1 MAKATY
7 YEREVVQ
14 MNNKLTHWM
23 QTIRGKLTIW
33 YVTTFT
39 ILFSFF
45 LLAASFIFWNI
56 LNQQVQHHLET
67 VLDQVTA
74 VWEQSGQEGEDII
87 QSLVAS
93 QGMVIMI
100 MAPDGQ
106 ILLQSTSEDI
116 TLPTQHQL
124 QQHLAMLRN
133 ENVQLPHF
141 FSIDSTRFVLTPTD
155 ISSSQGVIGVGFQTS
170 LLENVFRQSLI
181 ALVSLVLVSILV
193 VGIIGYVI
201 VKRTLFPIQ
210 TIISTAKS
218 ISSSSDLEDRIP
230 YHNSQNELGELTNI
244 LNSMLD
250 RLEQSFKVQRQ
261 FLADAAHTLKTPVT
275 VLHTQIESLDASVT
289 TKEKLLHTLDSL
301 HKTVQDLLYLSRLQG
316 AIKLSTTEVDLSSLV
331 NEVTEISETLAEDKR
346 ITVKKNVQPGIV
358 VQGDKSLFTRAL
370 LNLLENAITYT
381 PSKGT
386 VSVSLTKNKTH
397 IVVVVKDTG
406 IGIPESEIKNV
417 SSRFYRASNNIGSG
431 TGLGLAIT
439 KAVVE
444 NMNGTL
450 SITSIEGKGT
460 TISLDF
466 SI

>member
-1 MAKATY
+1 MIKQFSQWV
-7 YEREVVQ
+7 R
-14 MNNKLTHWM
+14 
-23 QTIRGKLTIW
+23 TIRGRLTVW
-33 YVTTFT
+33 YVTSFTF
-39 ILFSFF
+39 LFATF
-45 LLAASFIFWNI
+45 LFVASLIFWNI
-56 LNQQVQHHLET
+56 LNQQIEHHLQTVVEQVET
-67 VLDQVTA
+67 VWQ
-74 VWEQSGQEGEDII
+74 QSGIEGEEII

-93 QGMVIMI
+93 QGMVVMV
-100 MAPDGQ
+100 MAPDGE

-116 TLPTQHQL
+116 ALPAQHQL
-124 QQHLAMLRN
+124 QQHLVIVRN
-133 ENVQLPHF
+133 DDVTIPHY
-141 FSIDSTRFVLTPTD
+141 FSIDSIRFVLIPTT
-155 ISSSQGVIGVGFQTS
+155 IASSQGVIGVGFQTS
-170 LLENVFRQSLI
+170 LLENTFNQSLI
-181 ALVSLVLVSILV
+181 ALSSLLLISIV
-193 VGIIGYVI
+193 IVCFVGYVI
-201 VKRTLFPIQ
+201 AKRALSPIRAI
-210 TIISTAKS
+210 TSTANTITHS
-218 ISSSSDLEDRIP
+218 ANLQDRIP
-230 YHNSQNELGELTNI
+230 DTESQGELGELADV

-250 RLEQSFKVQRQ
+250 RLEESFKVQRQ
-261 FLADAAHTLKTPVT
+261 FFADAAHTLKTPIT
-275 VLHTQIESLDASVT
+275 VLHTQIESIETSVT
-289 TKEKLLHTLDSL
+289 TKEKLLHTLNGL

-316 AIKLSTTEVDLSSLV
+316 VIKQSMTEVDLSSLV
-331 NEVTEISETLAEDKR
+331 HEVIEISETLAEDKR
-346 ITVKKNVQPGIV
+346 IIVKKNVQPGIV

-417 SSRFYRASNNIGSG
+417 SNRFYRASNSIGSG

-439 KAVVE
+439 KTVTE